1 MYLFAMSCGVLFV
14 ARAVV
19 LVCGLALGWV
29 AVVARVQTCG
39 TSCAGAGVPLGLC
52 QRGRLGLGCI
62 VTGRGVV
69 YRCGWG
75 AVLGL

>member
-1 MYLFAMSCGVLFV
+1 MSCGVLFV

-52 QRGRLGLGCI
+52 QRGRLGG
-62 VTGRGVV
+62 GGWS
-69 YRCGWG
+69 GWG
-75 AVLGL
+75 WAGYMVAVARGVLGL